1 MENDALLIVGHGS
14 RLAEAVAAFNQLVE
28 AVAQRG
34 VYARVIGAH
43 LEFSRPDITS
53 AVKTLRAEGYTQV
66 RVLPYFL
73 YDGKH
78 TRHDIPEILREIG
91 FLFPE
96 MHFSIARPLGF
107 DEAFV
112 EILLKRAQETK

>member
-1 MENDALLIVGHGS
+1 MENVALLIVGHGS
-14 RLAEAVAAFNQLVE
+14 RLSEAVAAFNQLVD
-28 AVAQRG
+28 AVAQKKIYG
-34 VYARVIGAH
+34 RVMGAH
-43 LEFSRPDITS
+43 LEFARPDITT
-53 AVKTLRAEGYTQV
+53 AVKTLRAEGFAQV

-112 EILLKRAQETK
+112 EILLKRAQENE